1 MNPSLNNA
9 TLSALALSHS
19 LKIPEDQS
27 RELLAQALEH
37 ETWARFADLSNK
49 NQVEKLDSELSPD
62 IANDRLGRFANSLSE
77 LFELH
82 PTTAKELARA
92 INPFSINKPK
102 PYRVE
107 IKSEGG
113 DSLNLKDLMD
123 MAGGN
128 EGMLD
133 MIHKLAE
140 TSPELAKLKNITNL
154 GDFQNSMRNSHPI
167 SPRDYYDALKNLT
180 NWQLDDTFY
189 EEEYT
194 YLDESFHLVSPK
206 DGTSYPVYLI
216 SLSAAPGDSNDD
228 VFEEIKVEIAKY
240 GSRALLLFRHPIH
253 KDIKGSTF
261 AVIGKFFDRNE
272 WSWTLLT
279 EVDPETQA
287 SIISFENF
295 DLESPVLDSSMAS
308 SIQQGMPSHV
318 AYQAIVSGH
327 VDYEKGRLKM
337 PKDIVTTTGVGG
349 WCSYIF

>member
-1 MNPSLNNA
+1 MNPSLKNA

-27 RELLAQALEH
+27 RELLAQALQH
-37 ETWARFADLSNK
+37 ETWARYAELSYK
-49 NQVEKLDSELSPD
+49 HPVEKLDSELSAD
-62 IANDRLGRFANSLSE
+62 IANDRLRRFAKNLSE

-82 PTTAKELARA
+82 HSTANELARA

-102 PYRVE
+102 PYRIE
-107 IKSEGG
+107 IKPESK
-113 DSLNLKDLMD
+113 DSLNLKDMMD

-140 TSPELAKLKNITNL
+140 TSPELANLKNITNID
-154 GDFQNSMRNSHPI
+154 DFQNSMRISHPMC
-167 SPRDYYDALKNLT
+167 PGDYYDALKNLT
-180 NWQLDDTFY
+180 SWELDDTFY

-194 YLDESFHLVSPK
+194 YLDQSFHLVSTK

-228 VFEEIKVEIAKY
+228 VFEEIKGEIAKY
-240 GSRALLLFRHPIH
+240 GSRALLLFRHPVH
-253 KDIKGSTF
+253 KEIKGTTF
-261 AVIGKFFDRNE
+261 AVIGTFFDKKA

-279 EVDPETQA
+279 GIDPETQA
-287 SIISFENF
+287 STISFKNF

-308 SIQQGMPSHV
+308 PTQQGMPSHV

-327 VDYEKGRLKM
+327 VDYAEGRLKM
-337 PKDIVTTTGVGG
+337 PKDVVTTTGVGG